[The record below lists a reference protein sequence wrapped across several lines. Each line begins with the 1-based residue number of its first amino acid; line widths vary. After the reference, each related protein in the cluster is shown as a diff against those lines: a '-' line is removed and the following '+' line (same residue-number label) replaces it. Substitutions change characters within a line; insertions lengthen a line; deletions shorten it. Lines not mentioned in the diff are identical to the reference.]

1 MPMTVVVTRNVP
13 DRFRGFLASCLLE
26 VSPGVYTHPRLS
38 RAVRE
43 RVWTVLAGW
52 FAEVDGA
59 SIVMVY
65 ADGGEDTGQAIRVLG
80 EPPRALVDADGV
92 ILSRMPRLGTP

>member
-38 RAVRE
+38 KAVRE
-43 RVWTVLAGW
+43 RIWTVLAEW
-52 FAEVDGA
+52 FTMVKDA
-59 SIVMVY
+59 SIVMVH
-65 ADGGEDTGQAIRVLG
+65 ADGGEDSGQAVRALG

-92 ILSRMPRLGTP
+92 ILSRMKLKDLP